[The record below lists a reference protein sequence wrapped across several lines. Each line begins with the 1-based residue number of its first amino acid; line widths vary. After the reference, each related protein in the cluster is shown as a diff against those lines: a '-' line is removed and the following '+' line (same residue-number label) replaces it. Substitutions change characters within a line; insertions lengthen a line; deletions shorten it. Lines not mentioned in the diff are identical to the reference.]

1 MIALV
6 ADMNARGYGVA
17 ESCIS
22 SETLTDLRR
31 IISDSVAKAGGE
43 YIAFSAS
50 QMEGTYLQELAR
62 SANFQDICRQVYQTG
77 MNRSAPPIVF
87 YNILRCLAGRTG
99 EQNAYVFHYDSYV
112 LTVLVPILIPTEG
125 QPGDLL
131 MFPNTRPVR
140 KSYIVNLIDKLWLDN
155 HFMQTYLRKGI
166 QSGRLTPTRVHMRPG
181 NVYFF
186 WGCRSVHANEPCD
199 PDKIRATALYHYVDP
214 HAESWLRKVLLALRH
229 RKPRLPSP
237 AGAIQPA

>member
-1 MIALV
+1 
-6 ADMNARGYGVA
+6 MNARGYGIA
-17 ESCIS
+17 ENCIS
-22 SETLTDLRR
+22 PEVLTDLRR
-31 IISDSVAKAGGE
+31 FIRDSVAKAGGE
-43 YIAFSAS
+43 YIAFSAV

-62 SANFQDICRQVYQTG
+62 SASFQETCRQLYQAG
-77 MNRSAPPIVF
+77 MNRPAPPITF

-155 HFMQTYLRKGI
+155 PFMQTYLRKGI
-166 QSGRLTPTRVHMRPG
+166 QSGRLAPTRVHMHPG

-186 WGCRSVHANEPCD
+186 WGCRSIHSNEPCD

-214 HAESWLRKVLLALRH
+214 HVDSWLRKFLLALRN
-229 RKPRLPSP
+229 RKPRISRPTPL
-237 AGAIQPA
+237 IQPA